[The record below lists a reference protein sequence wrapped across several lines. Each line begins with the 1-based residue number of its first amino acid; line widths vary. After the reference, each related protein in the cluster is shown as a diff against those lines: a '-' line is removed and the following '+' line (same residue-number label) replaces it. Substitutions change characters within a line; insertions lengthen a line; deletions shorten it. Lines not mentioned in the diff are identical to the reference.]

1 MPMWGEELL
10 ECRLA
15 LFPLMPSA
23 VVKEA
28 FLVFEGVARAVFGR
42 KETELHKRD
51 MKIAAGK
58 VDLAM
63 MRRIS
68 TEESSTIS
76 TDAVGDVLFHIVP
89 LPGTGF
95 EIFTVVFA
103 SDHACNLVA
112 KALPEQEERALAG
125 FVGAAFANEE
135 LGKILGEMQRGSGLN
150 KLHTT
155 QLIGQALTN

>member
-89 LPGTGF
+89 LPRTGF
-95 EIFTVVFA
+95 ETLSF
-103 SDHACNLVA
+103 C
-112 KALPEQEERALAG
+112 ERPRA
-125 FVGAAFANEE
+125 
-135 LGKILGEMQRGSGLN
+135 
-150 KLHTT
+150 
-155 QLIGQALTN
+155 